1 MVVVEQRLV
10 GASIG
15 RTAVKIKRASET
27 SGRPPR
33 LGSRAIGPTTPGF
46 SAPLILTGL
55 PPLVTLED
63 VAQHAASIERAGEA
77 LRHLAVKST
86 PWSPR
91 MKFGFR
97 IPSLR
102 KRIAARTSWKR
113 FVRHNL
119 GLKAPRG
126 WGWLTNPKKALYN
139 RIYRRTTFGIEDL
152 FKTRRRRSSAG
163 CLAVLLALVSLVV
176 VAGACVARWP

>member
-1 MVVVEQRLV
+1 
-10 GASIG
+10 
-15 RTAVKIKRASET
+15 
-27 SGRPPR
+27 
-33 LGSRAIGPTTPGF
+33 
-46 SAPLILTGL
+46 
-55 PPLVTLED
+55 
-63 VAQHAASIERAGEA
+63 
-77 LRHLAVKST
+77 
-86 PWSPR
+86 

-97 IPSLR
+97 KPSLR

-139 RIYRRTTFGIEDL
+139 RVYRRTTFGIEDL

-163 CLAVLLALVSLVV
+163 CMILLAALALVVV
-176 VAGACVARWP
+176 TGACLASWP